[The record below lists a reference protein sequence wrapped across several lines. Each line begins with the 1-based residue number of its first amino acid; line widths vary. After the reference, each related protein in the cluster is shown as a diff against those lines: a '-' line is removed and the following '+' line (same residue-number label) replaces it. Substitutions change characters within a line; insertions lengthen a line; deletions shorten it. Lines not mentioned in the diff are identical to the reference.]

1 MQELTVERLSQF
13 DTRLLDELSRVEAEA
28 FGEGGLNHWTFPV
41 FIRHGAVFVLK
52 CGDALCGVADVLK
65 DWKDP
70 ELAFVVGFAI
80 REDRRSMGFGTQFLH
95 ELLRV
100 LRDEGIKKIQLT
112 VDPECKQA
120 ISVYRKAGFEQVAEL
135 ADEYGPGIDRLLYEL
150 NLSKMQVSE

>member
-1 MQELTVERLSQF
+1 MQEPTVVRLSEF
-13 DTRLLDELSRVEAEA
+13 DTRLLDELSHVEAEA

-41 FIRHGAVFVLK
+41 FIRHGAVFMLK

-80 REDRRSMGFGTQFLH
+80 QRGKRGMGFGTQFIH
-95 ELLRV
+95 ELIRR

-112 VDPECKQA
+112 VDPECEQA
-120 ISVYRKAGFEQVAEL
+120 ISIYRKAGFKQIAEL

-150 NLSKMQVSE
+150 DLNKLN